1 VCLHAVRRAGSL
13 LGKNVLVLGAGPI
26 GMITMLVAR
35 SAGAGSV
42 AIADLIDEPLRVAA
56 DCGADETIN
65 VAKEAQR
72 LVAYAEGKGTFD
84 VVFEA
89 SGSAEATA
97 TALEVV
103 QPAGIVVC
111 VGQGARAQ
119 INMSTI
125 VTKEILML
133 GAFRFDEEFR
143 MAVDYIARNRSQIG
157 KLLTATVPA
166 ADPTPAFELAADK
179 SRSVKVHLQ
188 F

>member
-1 VCLHAVRRAGSL
+1 MFVHRLRRSCSIDPPGLTSHSFL
-13 LGKNVLVLGAGPI
+13 L
-26 GMITMLVAR
+26 T
-35 SAGAGSV
+35 
-42 AIADLIDEPLRVAA
+42 AA

-65 VAKEAQR
+65 VAREAQR
-72 LVAYAEGKGTFD
+72 LAAYADGKGTFD

-89 SGSAEATA
+89 SGSAEATT

-103 QPAGIVVC
+103 QPGGTIVC
-111 VGQGARAQ
+111 VGQGAHAH

-133 GAFRFDEEFR
+133 GAFRFDEEFG
-143 MAVDYIARNRSQIG
+143 MAVDYIARNRTQIG
-157 KLLTATVPA
+157 KLLTATVSA
-166 ADPTPAFELAADK
+166 ADPTPAFDLAADK

>member
-1 VCLHAVRRAGSL
+1 
-13 LGKNVLVLGAGPI
+13 
-26 GMITMLVAR
+26 
-35 SAGAGSV
+35 
-42 AIADLIDEPLRVAA
+42 
-56 DCGADETIN
+56 
-65 VAKEAQR
+65 
-72 LVAYAEGKGTFD
+72 
-84 VVFEA
+84 
-89 SGSAEATA
+89 
-97 TALEVV
+97 
-103 QPAGIVVC
+103 